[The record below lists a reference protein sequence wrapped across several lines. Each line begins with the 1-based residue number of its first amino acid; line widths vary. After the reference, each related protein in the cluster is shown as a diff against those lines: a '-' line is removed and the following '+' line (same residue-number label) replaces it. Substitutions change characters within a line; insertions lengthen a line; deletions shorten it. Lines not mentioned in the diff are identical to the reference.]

1 MDKIHELRHAIHAS
15 GGHMRMEGTEMLKQK
30 SEHPMAARK
39 ALKQLTDTYE

>member
-1 MDKIHELRHAIHAS
+1 
-15 GGHMRMEGTEMLKQK
+15 MRMEGTEMLKQK